1 MAGPVVRNTEK
12 LHQFQSW
19 SFPKLSDT
27 FNKVLLGFIL
37 SPSCLKSLT
46 TEYHLNCNSLRSV

>member
-1 MAGPVVRNTEK
+1 MACPVAKNTEK

-27 FNKVLLGFIL
+27 FSKVLLGFIL
-37 SPSCLKSLT
+37 SPSHPKSLT
-46 TEYHLNCNSLRSV
+46 TEYHLNCTSLRSV